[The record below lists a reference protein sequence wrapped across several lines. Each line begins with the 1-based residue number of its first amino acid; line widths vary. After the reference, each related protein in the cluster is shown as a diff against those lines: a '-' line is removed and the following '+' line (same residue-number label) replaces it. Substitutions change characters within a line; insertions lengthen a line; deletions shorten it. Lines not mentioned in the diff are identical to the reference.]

1 MKMISPH
8 SQHHRD
14 EPAVND
20 AKNAVPNNS
29 KPEVKPRSISFYV
42 LLGAASL
49 VFIETFS
56 LLSPILLSLI
66 LILLISLAVNPLIS
80 RMRALTG
87 GRKVATALV
96 AAAFLLVIGV
106 TGWVFIGPLK
116 TATVKIAAKIPSYL
130 ERLQS
135 PLLKPP
141 PAAQPQTN
149 ATTGIQPTA
158 AAASGQVTMRAA
170 PEPAPPKT
178 APEPGS
184 LLSGLSQMLQGV
196 ASGFKSMALNA
207 SQIMVVCITVFFGV
221 TFTLMNPRPIFRAIF
236 SIVPE
241 GHHQQTLIILQRIGK
256 FLPSWAF
263 GTLLA
268 MLIVGSLVF
277 LLMWPFFGFQ
287 DALVLGL
294 IAGVFEAV
302 PYLGPLLS
310 AVPALF
316 FALSKG
322 GMTPVWVL
330 LLYLAVQ
337 LLENNAITPLIM
349 ARSMKL
355 HPLAVMFS
363 MLLCIEIFGMLGV
376 LVAAPMVAIVEILH
390 DELYRKRFLPT
401 VTDADLQLLARN
413 ALRERQSAG
422 N

>member
-1 MKMISPH
+1 MKIMRH
-8 SQHHRD
+8 SSEQHRA
-14 EPAVND
+14 EPA
-20 AKNAVPNNS
+20 NNS
-29 KPEVKPRSISFYV
+29 EPEAKPRSISFYV
-42 LLGAASL
+42 LLGAAAFA
-49 VFIETFS
+49 FIETFS

-96 AAAFLLVIGV
+96 AIAFLLVIGL

-149 ATTGIQPTA
+149 AT
-158 AAASGQVTMRAA
+158 AAASGQVVMRAA

-178 APEPGS
+178 PPEPGS

-207 SQIMVVCITVFFGV
+207 SQLMVVCITVFFGV

-236 SIVPE
+236 SMVPE
-241 GHHQQTLIILQRIGK
+241 GHHQQTLTILQRIGK

-363 MLLCIEIFGMLGV
+363 MLLCIEIFGVLGV
-376 LVAAPMVAIVEILH
+376 LVASPMVAIVEILH

-413 ALRERQSAG
+413 ALCENQSIG
-422 N
+422 K